1 MIDKYTICSFD
12 ECTACAACMNVCAHN
27 AITTQ
32 EDGLGY
38 LYPEIDLSRCV
49 ECGLC
54 RMVCPALH
62 PLTLYKPQ
70 DVYAAVS
77 RNQWEHLSSSSGG
90 AASVISR
97 YMIKSR
103 GVVYGCSQNNYLDIK
118 HVRVDKDA
126 DIDALK
132 GSKYVQS
139 EIGLCY
145 RKVKQDLLANKTVLF
160 IGTPCQVA
168 GLKSFLRKEY
178 EQLYTIDLVCHGVAP
193 QRMLC
198 EDVESNSKTERK
210 ENGEIYV
217 NFRWKT
223 KSGIRFGIQLCQKER
238 DRLNILKS
246 IRFPY
251 NAYITAFMTGLSFRE
266 NCHQCVY
273 AGVKRVGDWT
283 IGDFWGVGAYQKTQI
298 VGKEGVSLLMVN
310 TDKGNRLLQ
319 EVKDAF
325 ILEKRTLSEAV
336 RGNANLKSASAR
348 PKNKDLFKQTL
359 GEKGLNAACRAALSH
374 KQYFKLI
381 VIEEMKRVPFLMSV
395 FKKVR
400 LFINQKKYNGE

>member
-1 MIDKYTICSFD
+1 MFDRSIICSYH

-27 AITTQ
+27 AITLQ

-38 LYPEIDLSRCV
+38 LYPQIDLSLCV
-49 ECGLC
+49 ECALC

-62 PLTLYKPQ
+62 PLALYKPQ
-70 DVYAAVS
+70 SVYAAVS

-97 YMIKSR
+97 YVIKSG
-103 GVVYGCSQNNYLDIK
+103 GVVYGCSQSNYCDIK
-118 HVRVDKDA
+118 HVRVDKATDV
-126 DIDALK
+126 DSLK

-145 RKVKQDLLANKTVLF
+145 RKIKQDLLANKTVLF
-160 IGTPCQVA
+160 VGTPCQVA

-178 EQLYTIDLVCHGVAP
+178 KQLYTIDLVCHGVAP

-198 EDVESNSKTERK
+198 ENVESNSKAERK
-210 ENGEIYV
+210 KNREIYV

-223 KSGIRFGIQLCQKER
+223 KYGIRFGIQLCQKER
-238 DRLNILKS
+238 DRLSILKS

-283 IGDFWGVGAYQKTQI
+283 IGDFWGLGAYQKTQI
-298 VGKEGVSLLMVN
+298 VGKAGVSLLMVN
-310 TDKGNRLLQ
+310 TDKGNSLLQ

-325 ILEKRTLSEAV
+325 ILEKRTLFEAV
-336 RGNANLKSASAR
+336 HGNANLKSASVR
-348 PKNKDLFKQTL
+348 PKNKDLFKQVL
-359 GEKGLNAACRAALSH
+359 SEKGLNAACHAALSC
-374 KQYFKLI
+374 KQYFIL
-381 VIEEMKRVPFLMSV
+381 VLIEEIKRVPFLMTT
-395 FKKVR
+395 FKKIR
-400 LFINQKKYNGE
+400 LSINRMKKSM